1 MAPPEV
7 RTSGD
12 ISAAAEGGDSSGT
25 TTSVCDAQPPL
36 STSQDNDQV
45 AVSRLYI

>member
-25 TTSVCDAQPPL
+25 TSVCDAQPPL
-36 STSQDNDQV
+36 STTQDNDQV